1 MNAISA
7 TLFILLLFIAL
18 LCSFFE
24 LEMFFPIPSTFRVGN
39 RQPVFSK
46 SFNKTLS
53 SERIGRIEGQS
64 DGSHTPNSI
73 TLKRHR
79 VS

>member
-24 LEMFFPIPSTFRVGN
+24 LEMYFPIPSTFQVEN
-39 RQPVFSK
+39 RQVVFLK

-53 SERIGRIEGQS
+53 SERTARIESQF

-73 TLKRHR
+73 RLKRRR